1 MFHAI
6 VACQFHA
13 GRLFLLQR
21 PSEQKEG
28 GCPMNL
34 VYKVNDKPR
43 FAQLIVFALQQLLA
57 ILAATIAVP
66 SIVGNGMSQSAA
78 LFGAGVGT
86 IVYLLFT
93 KFKSPVFLGSSF
105 AFLGSMF
112 AAFGGAAS
120 VSVGYAGLIIGAVFA
135 GLVYVIIA
143 IVVKVAGVK
152 WVSKLMPPVV
162 IGPTV
167 AIIGLSLAGNAI
179 GNAFGFGSP
188 QASYTMNGAMWVNL
202 ICALFTLFTVIFFSV
217 KGKKMMKLIPFILG
231 IIAGYLVALVFT
243 LIGKS
248 SGNDSLKILDFS
260 AFSAMK
266 WVPEFTFV
274 EAFKGFGAI
283 DAKYIASI
291 AVAYVPVA
299 FVVFAEHIADH
310 KNLSSII
317 GHDLLEDPG
326 LHNTLLG
333 DGIGSMVGAFFGG
346 CPNTTYGESVG
357 CVAIT
362 GNASVVTILAT
373 SILAIA
379 ASFCGPFVTFL
390 STIPTCV
397 MGGVCI
403 TLYGFIAVSGLKML
417 QPVDLND
424 NRNLFTA
431 SVILIAGIGGMTMN
445 IGSVTL
451 TEVACALILGVIVN
465 LLFNRPAKK
474 AQ

>member
-1 MFHAI
+1 
-6 VACQFHA
+6 
-13 GRLFLLQR
+13 
-21 PSEQKEG
+21 
-28 GCPMNL
+28 MNL
-34 VYKVNDKPR
+34 VYKVNDKPK
-43 FAQLIVFALQQLLA
+43 FGQLIIFALQQLLA

-66 SIVGNGMSQSAA
+66 AITNGTIQTVFGDGAAFMSQSAA

-105 AFLGSMF
+105 AFLGSMA
-112 AAFGGAAS
+112 AAFEGAATA
-120 VSVGYAGLIIGAVFA
+120 GATEKMGFAGLIIGAAFA
-135 GLVYVIIA
+135 GLVYVVIA
-143 IVVKVAGVK
+143 IIVKTSGVA
-152 WVSKLMPPVV
+152 WVRKLMPPVV

-167 AIIGLSLAGNAI
+167 AIIGLSLAANAI
-179 GNAFGFGSP
+179 GNSFGFANPMS
-188 QASYTMNGAMWVNL
+188 SYVMDTAGWVNL
-202 ICALFTLFTVIFFSV
+202 ICALVTLLTVIFFSV

-231 IIAGYLVALVFT
+231 IIAGYVVALIFT

-248 SGNDSLKILDFS
+248 TGNDALKVLDFS
-260 AFSAMK
+260 AFNAMK

-274 EAFKGFGAI
+274 EALKGFG
-283 DAKYIASI
+283 DVNGKYIASI

-310 KNLSSII
+310 KNLSTII
-317 GHDLLEDPG
+317 DHDLLEDPG
-326 LHNTLLG
+326 LHRTLLG
-333 DGIGSMVGAFFGG
+333 DGVGSIVGAFFGG

-373 SILAIA
+373 AILAIA

-431 SVILIAGIGGMTMN
+431 SVILIAGIGGMKMQ

-451 TEVACALILGVIVN
+451 TAVACALILGVIVN
-465 LLFNRPAKK
+465 LLFNRAEKK
-474 AQ
+474 AR